1 VRKTELCFTEDI
13 EPALLEVAAVE
24 KHAWT
29 KQPVLQMAFGSYCS
43 YRRQLKCA
51 EDAIV
56 PGRVIVGS
64 DLSVLRKVLGSA
76 KVETVRAI
84 VPGDVRPSTG
94 QFQALGGCRRRKRQ
108 PPDQQGRQYQSE
120 VEGLASSGLWASS
133 RVV

>member
-1 VRKTELCFTEDI
+1 
-13 EPALLEVAAVE
+13 
-24 KHAWT
+24 
-29 KQPVLQMAFGSYCS
+29 MAFGSYCS

-64 DLSVLRKVLGSA
+64 DLSVLRKVPAGT

-84 VPGDVRPSTG
+84 VPGDVCPSTRK
-94 QFQALGGCRRRKRQ
+94 FQSLGGCPRRKRQ
-108 PPDQQGRQYQSE
+108 PPEQQSRQYQGE
-120 VEGLASSGLWASS
+120 VERLASSGLWASS